1 MASALSSDPRMTA
14 RWTIESGDALEI
26 LRTMPDGSF
35 DACLTDP
42 PYGLGSRDPTVE
54 DIIAYLTGVRSLDTG
69 GDFMGEAWEL
79 PPVEVWKQL
88 SRVLKPGAPSTVFS
102 GTRTFDLVALG
113 LRAARFESRDSL
125 CWLYSSGYPH
135 SLDVSKAIDKEAG
148 AERPVIGTRVLTGN
162 AAVSTKDKGGTYGVN
177 VGTAPAKTVNVT
189 GPATED
195 AARYSGYGTTLKP
208 AWEPILLVR
217 KPVEGTIAQNVLT
230 HGTGGLNLDG
240 CRIGFANEADET
252 EPKGKNQH
260 ADHDNGAREN
270 NIFGAMERPRTNYTA
285 SGRWPPNVCLSHTD
299 RCVPTGTTQVEATS
313 IHGEIT
319 ATRRSG
325 VHSKAGGHQT
335 IGNVNRVTG
344 YGDADGK
351 ETIETWDCP
360 ADCPVRLLDEQ
371 SGITTS
377 GAMKREVGAYDGHS
391 VTGMQR
397 GRSGPSNQHGGT
409 GGASRFFYCS
419 KASRAEREL
428 GCEGLPPAKKPM
440 RDQLGEEGDEG
451 ADFEPIDDDDDDDD
465 DSAEVRNNHP
475 TIKPIALTQWLAT
488 LLLPPPR
495 KDGSPRRILV
505 LYSGSGSEMIGAM
518 RAGWDEIIGVQ
529 RVSSD
534 DERSYVEIAKARLQ
548 RWADAPG
555 HLAVKQVL
563 KAAKK
568 AANDKP
574 TRDQLGL
581 F

>member
-1 MASALSSDPRMTA
+1 MLAMSALWHIKP
-14 RWTIESGDALEI
+14 GDALEV
-26 LRTMPDGSF
+26 LRTLPDGYF

-42 PYGLGSRDPTVE
+42 PYGLGSREPTVE
-54 DIIAYLTGVRSLDTG
+54 DMIAYLTKLRSLDTG

-79 PPVEVWKQL
+79 PPVEVWEET
-88 SRVLKPGAPSTVFS
+88 SRVLKPGAPAMVFS
-102 GTRTFDLVALG
+102 GTRTFDLVAIG

-195 AARYSGYGTTLKP
+195 AARYNGYGTTLKP
-208 AWEPILLVR
+208 AWEPILFVR
-217 KPVEGTIAQNVLT
+217 KPIEGTVAQNVLT

-240 CRIGFANEADET
+240 CRIGFANDADEA
-252 EPKGKNQH
+252 ESKAKNQH
-260 ADHDNGAREN
+260 ADHDNGARDN

-299 RCVPTGTTQVEATS
+299 RCMLTGTRQVDATS

-351 ETIETWDCP
+351 ETVETWECP
-360 ADCPVRLLDEQ
+360 PDCPVRMLDEH

-377 GAMKREVGAYDGHS
+377 GAMKREVGAYDGQS
-391 VTGMQR
+391 VTSLLR
-397 GRSGPSNQHGGT
+397 GRSGPSNQHGDT

-428 GCEGLPPAKKPM
+428 GCEGLPPAAKPT
-440 RDQLGEEGDEG
+440 RK
-451 ADFEPIDDDDDDDD
+451 DDDENEQIVEVEPDETEEDED
-465 DSAEVRNNHP
+465 DSAEVRNHHP
-475 TIKPIALTQWLAT
+475 TIKPILLTQWLAT

-505 LYSGSGSEMIGAM
+505 LYSGSGSEMIGAL
-518 RAGWDEIIGVQ
+518 RAGWDEIVGVQ
-529 RVSSD
+529 RVQND
-534 DERSYVEIAKARLQ
+534 VERSYVEIAKARLQ
-548 RWADAPG
+548 RWAEAPSQ
-555 HLAVKQVL
+555 LDVKQVL

-568 AANDKP
+568 AAGSKP